1 MAAPSGIVSD
11 SESSSSSDAEELAR
25 CKEAA
30 MPAWDLEQPPR
41 GEEKPRAGA
50 ANNRLSASQP
60 SLRHQVDEHEQ
71 DGNELQTTPEF
82 RAHIAKKLGA
92 LLDSTIVISEVVKE
106 PRKAK
111 IQEVAS
117 RDNGFRLFFTSI
129 PRGPEEEAAP
139 RPCRKRWPS
148 SSSSEESAE
157 EWQRCQEAAVSAS
170 AILEESAIHGPDH
183 REKEVKKKKKKARKA
198 VSIDPAEAT
207 TPASGAAAQKQE
219 KELSVISRDQVSPGT
234 KKKKRKKKAK
244 EANKAS

>member
-148 SSSSEESAE
+148 SSSEESAE